1 VATSNKS
8 TEPAIAE
15 TLSEPLSEDIEA
27 QRKEYGTYIA
37 NRPIDVNGARAY
49 NVGDPVPVSNVQ
61 QHGYDKMP
69 TGEGSKTES
78 WVDKV

>member
-1 VATSNKS
+1 MPTKNTDPK
-8 TEPAIAE
+8 IAE
-15 TLSEPLSEDIEA
+15 SLTDAVAEDLEA
-27 QRKEYGTYIA
+27 QQTEYGTYVA

-49 NVGDPVPVSNVQ
+49 NVGDPVPVSNVER
-61 QHGYDKMP
+61 HGYDKMP